1 MKTNVDPESSDDSGP
16 TSQERSDAFDV
27 AAQVLRAPGPQAQA
41 ASGGLMRAVVFV
53 AFGFGLGAGAFALF
67 SSGEE
72 ASERTQA
79 DDEASRNDTIWTCAM
94 DTQVRQP
101 EPGPCP
107 ICGMDMI
114 PLSSDDGA
122 AGPGNRIVLS
132 ERARMLSRLTTA
144 AVRRQAHATADL
156 RLLGRIEP
164 NEASLKTVTSWI
176 GGRIDKLRVK
186 ETGSRVRKGQ
196 VIATLYSPEVFAAHQ
211 DLLVAKR
218 QVDRMRDSPET
229 TRWAADAAL
238 DAARERLAL
247 LGVPDAE
254 VTRMEGQKRPTR
266 AVAIRSPFSGTVIE
280 RIATEGAYITTG
292 ASLYRIAN
300 LNTLW
305 VQLDAYESDLARVSL
320 GQTVEVSVDAVPD
333 EVFEGTVTFIDP
345 ILDPKRRTA
354 RVRVQLENRD
364 GRLRPG
370 MFAEATVATKHPDG
384 SPTPLVVPSTAPLFT
399 GRRAVVYVEVDE
411 DDRVAYEARTVR
423 LGPRLGKVYPV
434 VAGLS
439 EGDRVVTRGA
449 FALDADLQ
457 IRGGASMMTSADDYE
472 EGVWDRVV
480 ELSDEQ
486 RAALAP
492 VVSAYLAA
500 QVALAD
506 DDLERA
512 KTSAVALTDAVVAVE
527 LTRPTEAKEA
537 WSATSIALRG
547 HAQHVSRA
555 ETLEGAREGFE
566 PLSQAVIRLLGSFG
580 NPLQEA
586 VRLAHC
592 PMAARNEGA
601 LWLQQGAVVDN
612 PYFGASMLDCGE
624 IRTEV
629 APGAYLRAPSAGPA
643 TNGRAGAGGH
653 QH

>member
-1 MKTNVDPESSDDSGP
+1 MTTHADA
-16 TSQERSDAFDV
+16 ERSDDEEN
-27 AAQVLRAPGPQAQA
+27 PQGQGG
-41 ASGGLMRAVVFV
+41 ASGLTPEALPTLSPRDSAGPGGVQRAVLLVV
-53 AFGFGLGAGAFALF
+53 AGFFLGAGVLVLLSAGAAQTA
-67 SSGEE
+67 GVHAHDD
-72 ASERTQA
+72 ASEGET
-79 DDEASRNDTIWTCAM
+79 TWTCAM

-114 PLSSDDGA
+114 PLSSDADK
-122 AGPGNRIVLS
+122 PGERIVLS
-132 ERARMLSRLTTA
+132 QRAQVLSKLTTA
-144 AVRRQAHATADL
+144 TVRRQAHATADL

-164 NEASLKTVTSWI
+164 NEASLKTVTAWI
-176 GGRIDKLRVK
+176 GGRIDNLRVK
-186 ETGSRVRKGQ
+186 ETGKRVRKGQ

-218 QVDRMRDSPET
+218 QVERMRDSPPT
-229 TRWAADAAL
+229 SRWAADAAL
-238 DAARERLAL
+238 DASREKLGL

-254 VTRMEGQKRPTR
+254 VTRMEGQKKPTR

-300 LNTLW
+300 LNSLW
-305 VQLDAYESDLARVSL
+305 VQLDAYESDLARLSL
-320 GQTVEVSVDAVPD
+320 GQTVLVSVEAVPD

-370 MFAEATVATKHPDG
+370 MFAEATVATKQPEG

-399 GRRAVVYVEVDE
+399 GRRAVVYVEVDAG
-411 DDRVAYEARTVR
+411 DRVAYEARTVR

-439 EGDRVVTRGA
+439 EGERVVTRGA

-457 IRGGASMMTSADDYE
+457 IRGGASMMTSADDHE
-472 EGVWDRVV
+472 VGVWDRIV

-486 RAALAP
+486 RKGLAP
-492 VVSAYLAA
+492 VVSAYLDA

-506 DDLERA
+506 DDLEGA
-512 KTSAVALTDAVVAVE
+512 KTSASALIDAVVAVE
-527 LTRPTEAKEA
+527 MSRPTEAKDA
-537 WSATSIALRG
+537 WSENSVALRG
-547 HAQHVSRA
+547 HGQHVSKA
-555 ETLEGAREGFE
+555 ETLEDARAGFE
-566 PLSQAVIRLLGSFG
+566 PLSEAVIRLLGRFG
-580 NPLQEA
+580 NPLEAA

-592 PMAARNEGA
+592 PMASRNEGA

-624 IRTEV
+624 IRKEV
-629 APGAYLRAPSAGPA
+629 APGAYLRPPSTRPLRTAG
-643 TNGRAGAGGH
+643 GGGH